1 MKRLTVSERNYI
13 EYLYKKGHNPYQISK
28 IMGKHNSVIYY
39 ELKKGYVELLNSDLT
54 TKKVYLSDTA
64 QRVTEER
71 KHNIYHDLAIGNN
84 IALSDRIEELIINDR
99 RSPYQALRICEN
111 EGLNVN
117 ICLSTLYNYIYKGGV
132 FYKLN
137 KKHLIYKK
145 RLNHSRQNE
154 KRRSYKNL
162 RGTSIDVRPKGINK
176 RENFGHWE
184 LDSVVGKQGTET
196 SLLVFTERL
205 TRYELI
211 YKVPEKTIFNTISIL
226 DKLEQQF
233 KSDFPHL
240 FKSITCDNGTE
251 FLGFE
256 QMQQSCI
263 NAEAERTTVYYCHP
277 YCSSERGSNENA
289 NRIIRRFIPKGT
301 DISIYSDDYIQSIQT
316 YMNTMPRKIFDGKSS
331 MQLANEY
338 GFV

>member
-1 MKRLTVSERNYI
+1 MKRLTFSERNYI
-13 EYLYKKGHNPYQISK
+13 EYLYKQGHNPYQISK

-39 ELKKGYVELLNSDLT
+39 ELKKGYVELLNPDLT

-64 QRVTEER
+64 QRVTNER
-71 KHNIYHDLAIGNN
+71 KRNICHDLAIGNN
-84 IALSDRIEELIINDR
+84 IALSDRIEELIIKER
-99 RSPYQALRICEN
+99 RSPYQSLKICEN

-132 FYKLN
+132 FYRLN

-145 RLNHSRQNE
+145 KRSNSRKNE
-154 KRRSYKNL
+154 KRISYKNFL
-162 RGTSIDVRPKGINK
+162 GTSIEFRPRNINK

-184 LDSVVGKQGTET
+184 IDSVVGKQGTET
-196 SLLVFTERL
+196 SLLVLTERL

-211 YKVPEKTIFNTISIL
+211 YKVSGKTIPNTISVL
-226 DKLEQQF
+226 DQLEQNF
-233 KSDFPHL
+233 KSEFPYL
-240 FKSITCDNGTE
+240 FKSITCDNGSE

-263 NAEAERTTVYYCHP
+263 NAGAQRTAVYYCHP
-277 YCSSERGSNENA
+277 YCSCERGSNENA

-301 DISIYSDDYIQSIQT
+301 DISAYSDDYIHNIQI
-316 YMNTMPRKIFDGKSS
+316 YMNTMPRKILDGKSS

>member
-1 MKRLTVSERNYI
+1 MKRLTFSERNYI
-13 EYLYKKGHNPYQISK
+13 EYLYKQGYNPYQISK

-71 KHNIYHDLAIGNN
+71 KRNICHDLAIGNN
-84 IALSDRIEELIINDR
+84 TALSDRVEELIIKYR
-99 RSPYQALRICEN
+99 RSPYQALKICEN
-111 EGLNVN
+111 EGLEVN

-132 FYKLN
+132 FYRLN

-145 RLNHSRQNE
+145 KRNKSRNNKKRL
-154 KRRSYKNL
+154 SYSNL
-162 RGTSIDVRPKGINK
+162 RGRSIEVRPKSIDR
-176 RENFGHWE
+176 RESFGHWE
-184 LDSVVGKQGTET
+184 IDSVVGKQGTES
-196 SLLVFTERL
+196 SLLVLTERL

-211 YKVPEKTIFNTISIL
+211 YRVSGKTILNTISVL
-226 DKLEQQF
+226 DQLEQNF
-233 KSDFPHL
+233 KSEFPH
-240 FKSITCDNGTE
+240 FFRTITCDNGSE

-263 NAEAERTTVYYCHP
+263 NAGIERTTVYYCHP

-301 DISIYSDDYIQSIQT
+301 DISIYSDDYIHNIQI

-331 MQLANEY
+331 IQLANEY